1 MEPANAENQKLT
13 LTEQLAAERTRLAN
27 ERTLLAYGRTALG
40 LIAGGTGF
48 GEYLDSPLLRT
59 VFLLFIPTGVMVLII
74 GVIRFRRHKKAL
86 DRYASTY
93 S

>member
-1 MEPANAENQKLT
+1 MEPANTKLT
-13 LTEQLAAERTRLAN
+13 LTEQLAAEHTRLAN

-40 LIAGGTGF
+40 LIASGTGF
-48 GEYLDSPLLRT
+48 SEYLDLPLLRT
-59 VFLLFIPTGVMVLII
+59 VFLLFIPTGITVLIT

-86 DRYASTY
+86 DRYSPTH